1 MAAGDDFD
9 PEVAEAAELDWD
21 NQLFAVASFAFLALM
36 GIIIV
41 AFVGTIGLNSANYAF
56 QFSVNNQIAA
66 IQALLPPTQ
75 KSAERAINTLVS
87 LGNNLFDTFEYLISQ
102 GLQSVLNVLVAVGG
116 SLLETIDTSADF
128 LTDLLNSVG
137 NTTFQLFEDVFTPIT
152 NLVVQGGDSIIL
164 MISLVTTILTPTLQF
179 IGSVISAIARV
190 GSIF

>member
-116 SLLETIDTSADF
+116 SLLETIDT
-128 LTDLLNSVG
+128 
-137 NTTFQLFEDVFTPIT
+137 FQLFEDVFTPIT